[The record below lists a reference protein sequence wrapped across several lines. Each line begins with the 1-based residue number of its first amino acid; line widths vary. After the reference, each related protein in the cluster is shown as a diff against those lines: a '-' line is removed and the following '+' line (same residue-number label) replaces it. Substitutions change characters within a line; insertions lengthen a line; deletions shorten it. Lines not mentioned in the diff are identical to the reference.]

1 MLDTNVVAQAGA
13 GVLDATIKI
22 VLQENGVE
30 VAPDWYLIDT
40 PFVRGISDGIT
51 IIKDIVTTKEE
62 SNEEQNKK

>member
-30 VAPDWYLIDT
+30 VAPDWYSIQI
-40 PFVRGISDGIT
+40 PFSQGTSDFIMVLRDL
-51 IIKDIVTTKEE
+51 KEKTKEDTE
-62 SNEEQNKK
+62 NEK

>member
-30 VAPDWYLIDT
+30 VAPDWYTIDT
-40 PFVRGISDGIT
+40 PVSCTISDAGVVIWE
-51 IIKDIVTTKEE
+51 IIKEETKQEE
-62 SNEEQNKK
+62 KK